1 MVGLSREADGY
12 RDIEHLW
19 YRLRRGNTS
28 MLIIG
33 ISTSWNTEN
42 CDTYSV
48 GTSEQAFCEASFHN
62 ILHATSLD

>member
-19 YRLRRGNTS
+19 CRLQRGNTS
-28 MLIIG
+28 VL
-33 ISTSWNTEN
+33 TSSNTEN

-48 GTSEQAFCEASFHN
+48 GTSEQAFCEAFFHRSM
-62 ILHATSLD
+62 HATSLD